1 MISNASQIYY
11 YIYEPSQGLTFM
23 VMYIYIYIYHFK
35 SVLYVVCN
43 LKP

>member
-23 VMYIYIYIYHFK
+23 VMYIYIYTI
-35 SVLYVVCN
+35 
-43 LKP
+43 LKVFYMWFVI